1 MADAPE
7 EWGPLIK
14 HDGKD
19 CPVTGMFCEVHDA
32 AGRHVCG
39 IVVDKGA
46 DTPCS
51 LWVWEHL
58 CFVCY
63 PFRVVAYRIRKPRA
77 LLDLIERAKDLDDAP
92 EGPIRTKE
100 LENV

>member
-1 MADAPE
+1 MPDAPE

-32 AGRHVCG
+32 QGNKECG
-39 IVVDKGA
+39 LITETTA
-46 DTPCS
+46 TPCT
-51 LWVWEHL
+51 LWVWARL
-58 CFVCY
+58 CLFCM
-63 PFRVVAYRIRKPRA
+63 PHRIVAYRIRKPRA
-77 LLDLIERAKDLDDAP
+77 LLDLIERARDIDDAP
-92 EGPIRTKE
+92 EGPVRIKE

>member
-19 CPVTGMFCEVHDA
+19 CPVTGLFCEVHGA
-32 AGRHVCG
+32 RGAIACG
-39 IVVDKGA
+39 IVY
-46 DTPCS
+46 DTGGQCS
-51 LWVWEHL
+51 LWVWGRL
-58 CFVCY
+58 CLFCL
-63 PFRVVAYRIRKPRA
+63 PFRIVAYRIRKPRA
-77 LLDLIERAKDLDDAP
+77 LLDMIERAHDIDDAP
-92 EGPIRTKE
+92 EGPVRIKE